1 MCISHSVMEGEK
13 MLARLNRKSY
23 RSDIAFGLK
32 SNGKPSTNIRVL
44 REAQNTRYQRPPVS
58 VPVMLRHVTP
68 TV

>member
-1 MCISHSVMEGEK
+1 

-32 SNGKPSTNIRVL
+32 SNGKRSTNIRVL

-58 VPVMLRHVTP
+58 VPVMLRHVTL
-68 TV
+68 TA